1 MEMVWLKLMAVVFPV
16 AKFLWSCLDCLAY
29 QTRSLAVAF
38 NESQYVGVA
47 VFSIFEALL
56 FGVPIV
62 ILVYSN
68 PVASYMVRVL
78 WVFVVCMVVLGFMFI
93 PKHWMQDLTD
103 DTIKSGVV
111 KSGMDGSQYSNY
123 STTFK

>member
-1 MEMVWLKLMAVVFPV
+1 M
-16 AKFLWSCLDCLAY
+16 
-29 QTRSLAVAF
+29 
-38 NESQYVGVA
+38 
-47 VFSIFEALL
+47 FSIFEALL